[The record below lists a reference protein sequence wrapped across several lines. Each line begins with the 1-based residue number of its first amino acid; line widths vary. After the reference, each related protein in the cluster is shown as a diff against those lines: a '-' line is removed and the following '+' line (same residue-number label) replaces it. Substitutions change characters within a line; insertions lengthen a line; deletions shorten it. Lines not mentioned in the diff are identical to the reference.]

1 MQNDKITTPGIQ
13 EITGIASCV
22 ILTEKNIFVN
32 TFKGIMVKDMKAAE
46 KRIGRKPVR
55 TVEPATIADVADIK
69 VKVRGI
75 KENLESAET
84 LLTLLK
90 VFQ

>member
-1 MQNDKITTPGIQ
+1 
-13 EITGIASCV
+13 
-22 ILTEKNIFVN
+22 
-32 TFKGIMVKDMKAAE
+32 MVKDMKAAE